1 MGWVGEQV
9 TEPSVGAGLV
19 ALHVDW
25 AHAELAGGHGD
36 GLWVQSPSARREH
49 FVVVVGESIEQSAD
63 RCRGVHDVVG
73 RGGAGQGHG
82 LARRDHDGAHRTD
95 PAFGP
100 VDQRRD
106 GLAGQIRPGG
116 KLPAVEGAC
125 PAGSQPYGT
134 ACSAISSRPSMRSR
148 IGVSVR
154 SWMSCHQ
161 AEESRCS
168 LITVTAHRV
177 VRSDARACPPRRASA
192 RSSRG
197 GRDRV
202 RRPTCPAVWRSA
214 GRPRPA
220 NPSAVATSNRMSSAG
235 PGPRSRRGCSTGGR
249 PRRGRRSTGIQR

>member
-1 MGWVGEQV
+1 MGEGGVERGAGGGQAFGGGVLQPGVLAGVGAGEVQQHLPGVGGQVQPQIFQCPFGGVLACQRAELSAQVFGVADNGGMGWVGEQV

-63 RCRGVHDVVG
+63 RCRGVHAFFG

-116 KLPAVEGAC
+116 KLPAVKVRAR
-125 PAGSQPYGT
+125 PGSQP
-134 ACSAISSRPSMRSR
+134 
-148 IGVSVR
+148 
-154 SWMSCHQ
+154 
-161 AEESRCS
+161 
-168 LITVTAHRV
+168 
-177 VRSDARACPPRRASA
+177 
-192 RSSRG
+192 
-197 GRDRV
+197 
-202 RRPTCPAVWRSA
+202 
-214 GRPRPA
+214 
-220 NPSAVATSNRMSSAG
+220 
-235 PGPRSRRGCSTGGR
+235 
-249 PRRGRRSTGIQR
+249 